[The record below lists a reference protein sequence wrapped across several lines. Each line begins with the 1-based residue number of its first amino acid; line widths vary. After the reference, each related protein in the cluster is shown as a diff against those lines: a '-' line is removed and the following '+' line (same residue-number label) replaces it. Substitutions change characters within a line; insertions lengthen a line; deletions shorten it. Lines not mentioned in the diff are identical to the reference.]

1 LRRRREAIST
11 FAKLIERLEDLI
23 LTGMG
28 VPFTPL
34 TMVNGEKLVP
44 LLDRIRENLP
54 EEITAAQRVIEQR
67 DAMMEEAQL
76 KANQMLQEA
85 KRQAEYMLSESELLR
100 AVHEEAG
107 RVRVQI
113 TSELEALQKK
123 AIEEADAVR
132 AQAMEDATAI
142 RAGSD
147 QYADAILS
155 NLDKSLVEFQA
166 VVRNGQR
173 YLKNARMEAVKQ
185 NLPLSMRQPQYPSL
199 NPQQH
204 AQQMQQQP
212 GPRESV
218 PMPLSPASAS
228 SYLPSDYV
236 TTGSLHGHSRR

>member
-1 LRRRREAIST
+1 
-11 FAKLIERLEDLI
+11 
-23 LTGMG
+23 MG

-54 EEITAAQRVIEQR
+54 EEITAAQRVIEHR
-67 DAMMEEAQL
+67 DAMMEDAQL

-132 AQAMEDATAI
+132 AQAVEDAAAI

-173 YLKNARMEAVKQ
+173 YLKNARMEAAKQ

-199 NPQQH
+199 NPQQF
-204 AQQMQQQP
+204 QQQQP
-212 GPRESV
+212 QQHSPRESV
-218 PMPLSPASAS
+218 PMPISPASAS

-236 TTGSLHGHSRR
+236 TTGNLHGHSRNLTHR